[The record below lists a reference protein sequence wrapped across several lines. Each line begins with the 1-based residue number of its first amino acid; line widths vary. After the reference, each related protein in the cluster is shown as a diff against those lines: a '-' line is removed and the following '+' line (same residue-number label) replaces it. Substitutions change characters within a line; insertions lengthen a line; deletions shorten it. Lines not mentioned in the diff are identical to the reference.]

1 MAPAGIDPGTDWH
14 SMEPHRSTVRDLR
27 RRNRSALLAMLFFDG
42 PLSRQELS
50 QRSGLSVATVSNVTG
65 ELIEDRLIIE
75 AGLVDSDGGRPRVLL
90 RVNPHYGNVVGI
102 DVGETGVKVE
112 LFDLSMTRKAT
123 VEHPLRSPRPE
134 PATVVAQVAAAL
146 REVIVQA
153 GVEESSVIG
162 VGIGLPGT
170 VEQAPRVLVHA
181 QVIGWDAVPFEE
193 QLRAAGVRL
202 PLFFDNGAKTQ
213 GQGELWFGA
222 GRGARHAVIALV
234 GSGVGAA
241 VITHGVT
248 YQGATSSAGEWGHTT
263 IVYGGRPCRCGARGC
278 LEAYVGA
285 EAVLDRYRQARG
297 GRAVPGVDEQSSL
310 AALIAA
316 APRSR
321 TAARVLE
328 ETAGYLG
335 AGIAN
340 LINLFNPER
349 IVLGGWAGIAIGA
362 AMLPQIRETA
372 AAYALRRP
380 YEQATIE
387 MCVLGQDA
395 VAFGAATLPVAA
407 LLALGSDPRED
418 RRAPRL
424 RNGTT
429 TSNPAGADAA

>member
-1 MAPAGIDPGTDWH
+1 
-14 SMEPHRSTVRDLR
+14 MEATRSTVRDLR
-27 RRNRSALLAMLFFDG
+27 RRNRSVLLSKLFFDG

-50 QRSGLSVATVSNVTG
+50 QLTGLSVATVSNVTG
-65 ELIEDRLIIE
+65 ELIEDRLVVE

-90 RVNPHYGNVVGI
+90 RVNPGYGSVVGI

-112 LFDLSMTRKAT
+112 LFDLWMTRKAT
-123 VEHPLRSPRPE
+123 VEHPLRSDRPE
-134 PATVVAQVAAAL
+134 PADVVAQLAAAL
-146 REVIVQA
+146 REVMVEA
-153 GVEESSVIG
+153 GVDESNVIG

-170 VEQAPRVLVHA
+170 VDGALVHA
-181 QVIGWDAVPFEE
+181 QALGWDAVPFEE
-193 QLRAAGVRL
+193 RLRAAGVRL
-202 PLFFDNGAKTQ
+202 PLYLDNGARTQ

-263 IVYGGRPCRCGARGC
+263 IVFGGRPCRCGARGC

-297 GRAVPGVDEQSSL
+297 GRGAPGSDERARF

-321 TAARVLE
+321 VAARILD
-328 ETAGYLG
+328 ETADYLG

-340 LINLFNPER
+340 LVNLFNPER
-349 IVLGGWAGIAIGA
+349 IVLGGWAGITIGA
-362 AMLPQIRETA
+362 ALLDRIRATA
-372 AAYALRRP
+372 AEYALRRP
-380 YEQATIE
+380 FEQTTIE
-387 MCVLGQDA
+387 MCRLGQDA

-407 LLALGSDPRED
+407 LLASGADPREN
-418 RRAPRL
+418 RRLPRAAT
-424 RNGTT
+424 GG
-429 TSNPAGADAA
+429 SAAVDAA